1 MREQGEVDRNAND
14 GDRAEMPRSP
24 SKKEAMKRGGN
35 HSKFFRNS
43 STILLPS
50 AFLTKLIGKIDLTC
64 NPGFNFSAFFSLVIL
79 TFSDHLSQKQRAMEF
94 FENLDRNL
102 AKKRSQRR

>member
-1 MREQGEVDRNAND
+1 MREQGKVDKNAND

-43 STILLPS
+43 STILLPF
-50 AFLTKLIGKIDLTC
+50 AYQTKL
-64 NPGFNFSAFFSLVIL
+64 
-79 TFSDHLSQKQRAMEF
+79 
-94 FENLDRNL
+94 
-102 AKKRSQRR
+102 

>member
-1 MREQGEVDRNAND
+1 MREQGEVDKNAND
-14 GDRAEMPRSP
+14 GDRVEMPRSP

-50 AFLTKLIGKIDLTC
+50 AFLTKL
-64 NPGFNFSAFFSLVIL
+64 
-79 TFSDHLSQKQRAMEF
+79 
-94 FENLDRNL
+94 
-102 AKKRSQRR
+102 